1 MQPSEDLW
9 ICAAQRLTNVIQ
21 QIIEFAKMV
30 PGFMQFP
37 QEDQIVLLKA
47 GMNCKS
53 FKNKHSQLLNLL
65 GSFELAVL
73 RMSRYFDMSNNHVLF
88 VGDHT
93 QLLEK
98 SFMLPMEAFT
108 TTGNTEE
115 MTLVSQIFDTAK
127 AIADLKLSEVA
138 LSLYS
143 AYVLLQAGMND
154 LFIKTQNTNNFPSQ
168 IVQA

>member
-1 MQPSEDLW
+1 M
-9 ICAAQRLTNVIQ
+9 
-21 QIIEFAKMV
+21 
-30 PGFMQFP
+30 
-37 QEDQIVLLKA
+37 
-47 GMNCKS
+47 
-53 FKNKHSQLLNLL
+53 
-65 GSFELAVL
+65 
-73 RMSRYFDMSNNHVLF
+73 
-88 VGDHT
+88 GDHT

-143 AYVLLQAGMND
+143 AYVLLQAGMNE
-154 LFIKTQNTNNFPSQ
+154 LIIKTQNTNNSSSQ

>member
-1 MQPSEDLW
+1 M
-9 ICAAQRLTNVIQ
+9 
-21 QIIEFAKMV
+21 
-30 PGFMQFP
+30 
-37 QEDQIVLLKA
+37 
-47 GMNCKS
+47 
-53 FKNKHSQLLNLL
+53 
-65 GSFELAVL
+65 
-73 RMSRYFDMSNNHVLF
+73 
-88 VGDHT
+88 GDHT

-143 AYVLLQAGMND
+143 AYVLLQAGMNE
-154 LFIKTQNTNNFPSQ
+154 LIIKTENTNNSSSQ

>member
-1 MQPSEDLW
+1 
-9 ICAAQRLTNVIQ
+9 
-21 QIIEFAKMV
+21 
-30 PGFMQFP
+30 
-37 QEDQIVLLKA
+37 
-47 GMNCKS
+47 
-53 FKNKHSQLLNLL
+53 
-65 GSFELAVL
+65 
-73 RMSRYFDMSNNHVLF
+73 MSRYFDMSNNHVLF

-143 AYVLLQAGMND
+143 AYVLLQAGMNE
-154 LFIKTQNTNNFPSQ
+154 LIIKTENTNNSSSQ

>member
-1 MQPSEDLW
+1 
-9 ICAAQRLTNVIQ
+9 
-21 QIIEFAKMV
+21 MV

-47 GMNCKS
+47 GMNWRILSKQT
-53 FKNKHSQLLNLL
+53 FLTFFFIIL

-73 RMSRYFDMSNNHVLF
+73 RMSRYFDLSNNHVLF

-143 AYVLLQAGMND
+143 AYVLLQAGMKD
-154 LFIKTQNTNNFPSQ
+154 S
-168 IVQA
+168 V